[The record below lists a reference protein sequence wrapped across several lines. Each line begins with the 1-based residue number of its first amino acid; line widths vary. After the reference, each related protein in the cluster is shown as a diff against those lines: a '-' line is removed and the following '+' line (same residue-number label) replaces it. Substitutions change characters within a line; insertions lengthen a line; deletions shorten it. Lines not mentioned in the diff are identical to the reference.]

1 MEALIVLALI
11 FAGIVWLV
19 SPFLTLARLS
29 GIASEIQELKQMLKI
44 QELKQMVQQRQS
56 PAVKE
61 TDVGVQAVVEAACGE
76 EKQPESE
83 PVVDTAPEPHPE
95 ESCHED
101 ESIHA
106 SEMPPQE
113 SLPATGEEHRPQPTY
128 EPTALDVFWSRVED
142 WLAVRGDFAPAGMT
156 REFAIATRWLVRTGT
171 LILVGAIA
179 YFLVLAIDKGWIGP
193 VQRVYGMMFWGAVG
207 IVAGT
212 WIKLKKENY
221 AILGEVFLAL
231 GLVAL
236 YLSFGLGH
244 RFFKPPVIESYVV
257 TFAGLVAATVL
268 AGGLSVRLRSL
279 PIAVLGL
286 AGGVLVPLIVHV
298 GTEPIRLDAYLLMLA
313 LGACIVA
320 HVRRW
325 TAYGFAAVATVF
337 MVFLWHDVDHGGM
350 ANGVF
355 MSVLYL
361 LVPALTLA
369 GADRRSQAGHNLC
382 WVFVTGAALAWTF
395 SMRAFC
401 FVSMAPWDVGG
412 VLAAASVVH
421 ASLAALSRCRRWQVG
436 AGVSVLMCLA
446 VGFAAFALLSFLE
459 GHEQWRLP
467 SFCLFA
473 AVLAELHARSGERAF
488 GALSLLVAVV
498 CLVVG
503 MYVIAPESYQAIS
516 PDGYGHALLVR
527 SVRLWCVPALAAFLG
542 WRLNEEKMGF
552 PYACAICHVMAV
564 ITGLALLT
572 CESHWLGKLF
582 LPALRGGTV
591 TIAWAVVALFSL
603 SFGIVCR
610 RRLSRLVGLWL
621 LAIVVV
627 KLLLFDTSSLPTPGR
642 VGVFGLVGV
651 VLIACAFLYLKF
663 KSKFE
668 VREMS

>member
-1 MEALIVLALI
+1 MGIIIGCVLVILGMI
-11 FAGIVWLV
+11 WLLA
-19 SPFLTLARLS
+19 PFITLARLS
-29 GIASEIQELKQMLKI
+29 GIEGEIQDLKRMVKYKGLQH
-44 QELKQMVQQRQS
+44 MVQQRQS
-56 PAVKE
+56 PAIKE

-95 ESCHED
+95 ESCQED
-101 ESIHA
+101 EPSHA

-113 SLPATGEEHRPQPTY
+113 SSPAKDEVPPPQPTY
-128 EPTALDVFWSRVED
+128 EPTAFDVFWSRVED
-142 WLAVRGDFAPAGMT
+142 WFAVRGDFAPAGMT

-171 LILVGAIA
+171 LILIGAIA
-179 YFLVLAIDKGWIGP
+179 YFLVLAIDRGWIGP

-207 IVAGT
+207 TGAGA

-221 AILGEVFLAL
+221 AILGEVFVAL

-268 AGGLSVRLRSL
+268 AGGLSVRLKSL

-286 AGGVLVPLIVHV
+286 AGGLLVPLIVRV
-298 GTEPIRLDAYLLMLA
+298 GTAPIRLDAYLMMLA
-313 LGACIVA
+313 LGACVVA
-320 HVRRW
+320 HVHRW

-337 MVFLWHDVDHGGM
+337 MVFLWHDIEHGGGT
-350 ANGVF
+350 NGLF
-355 MSVLYL
+355 MSALYL

-369 GADRRSQAGHNLC
+369 GADRRSQAGNNLC
-382 WVFVTGAALAWTF
+382 WAFVAGAALVWTF
-395 SMRAFC
+395 SMRTFC
-401 FVSMAPWDVGG
+401 FVSMAPCDVGV
-412 VLAAASVVH
+412 VLAAASVGH
-421 ASLAALSRCRRWQVG
+421 ASLAELCRSRRWQVG
-436 AGVSVLMCLA
+436 GGVSVLICLA

-459 GHEQWRLP
+459 GHEQWLLP

-473 AVLAELHARSGERAF
+473 AVLAKLHARSGERAF
-488 GALSLLVAVV
+488 GALSLLVAAV
-498 CLVVG
+498 CLVAEMFVL
-503 MYVIAPESYQAIS
+503 APESYRVIS

-542 WRLNEEKMGF
+542 WRLNEEEMGF

-564 ITGLALLT
+564 ITGLTLLT
-572 CESHWLGKLF
+572 CESYWLGKLF

-591 TIAWAVVALFSL
+591 TIAWAVWALFSL
-603 SFGIVCR
+603 SFGIACR

-627 KLLLFDTSSLPTPGR
+627 KLLLFDTASLPTPGR

-651 VLIACAFLYLKF
+651 TLIACAFLYLKF

-668 VREMS
+668 ER